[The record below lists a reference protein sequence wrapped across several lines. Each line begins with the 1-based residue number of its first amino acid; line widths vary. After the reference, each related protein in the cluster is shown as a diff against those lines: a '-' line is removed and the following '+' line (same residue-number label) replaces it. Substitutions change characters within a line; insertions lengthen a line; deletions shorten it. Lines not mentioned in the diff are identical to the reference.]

1 MPDPRVIIR
10 YVSIDLSKDKNL
22 IVCIDSARVSRFF
35 FNHIYEELMHSVN
48 TFGAMYL
55 YVYLESP

>member
-10 YVSIDLSKDKNL
+10 YVSIDPSKDKNL

-35 FNHIYEELMHSVN
+35 FSIISMKN
-48 TFGAMYL
+48 
-55 YVYLESP
+55 